1 MGAEDVIANGPLL
14 RPPDPVSP
22 GRVAV
27 VTGAASGIGFGLAE
41 RFAAEG
47 LHVVMADVE
56 EPALSKAAATLA
68 ESGASVLPV
77 VTDVADLAAVE
88 ALRDAA
94 LSQFGAVHVVCNNAG
109 VGGPHGP
116 LWECPP
122 GEWDWVL
129 GVNLNGVMNGV
140 RAFMPVLLSQDAGH
154 LVNTSSIFGAFAGTL
169 GPYGVSKHAV
179 TALTETLYFNLKSQG
194 VAHVGVSV
202 LCPGAVRTNFGTSS
216 RNRPAGAGPA
226 APGTPARR
234 GRAGLGR
241 AVRRTR
247 RSSGRPRP
255 RWRGWCWTGSGR
267 DGSTSSRRTTGTGRC
282 CGGAGRSSRAG
293 RRPRRLI
300 SSDSATPPGRSLSGE
315 SCTVRSIPGF

>member
-1 MGAEDVIANGPLL
+1 MGVNEVTSNESGL
-14 RPPDPVSP
+14 RAPDPVAP

-56 EPALSKAAATLA
+56 EPALSKAASSLA
-68 ESGASVLPV
+68 DAGASVLPV
-77 VTDVADLAAVE
+77 VTDVASLAAVE
-88 ALRDAA
+88 ELRDAA
-94 LSQFGAVHVVCNNAG
+94 LSAFGAVHVVCNNAG

-154 LVNTSSIFGAFAGTL
+154 LMNTSSIFGVFAGTL

-179 TALTETLYFNLKSQG
+179 TAVTETLYFNLKSLW
-194 VAHVGVSV
+194 VTHVGVSV
-202 LCPGAVRTNFGTSS
+202 LCPSAVRTNFGSSS
-216 RNRPAGAGPA
+216 RNRPEWAGPA
-226 APGTPARR
+226 APRDAAEQASAERFNELTALGASPAEVAGMVVDGIRSGRFYILTSGNRHEPVLRRGEEIVAGRPPARPVDF
-234 GRAGLGR
+234 A
-241 AVRRTR
+241 
-247 RSSGRPRP
+247 
-255 RWRGWCWTGSGR
+255 
-267 DGSTSSRRTTGTGRC
+267 
-282 CGGAGRSSRAG
+282 
-293 RRPRRLI
+293 
-300 SSDSATPPGRSLSGE
+300 
-315 SCTVRSIPGF
+315 